1 MKCFI
6 HKWVYDKPTYYKCNR
21 TCSKCNK
28 KQHSMYDMTYG
39 GTYWVDGI
47 YWDNK
52 KEMNK
57 WDIT

>member
-6 HKWVYDKPTYYKCNR
+6 HKWVYDTPTQYKCNK

-28 KQHSMYDMTYG
+28 QQHSIYDMTYG
-39 GTYWVDGI
+39 DTYWVDGI

-52 KEMNK
+52 KEK
-57 WDIT
+57 E